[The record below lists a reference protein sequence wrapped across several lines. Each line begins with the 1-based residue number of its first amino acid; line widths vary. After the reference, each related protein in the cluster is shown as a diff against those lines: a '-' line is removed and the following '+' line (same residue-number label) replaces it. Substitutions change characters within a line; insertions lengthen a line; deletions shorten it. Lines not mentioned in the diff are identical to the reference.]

1 MENPERSTP
10 HSKSSKMVVFKTT
23 QKNFALI
30 GICPK
35 QPAMQHP
42 NTFNWK
48 LLVSFVALGIGVSF
62 VSVYVFKYANTFAER
77 TQALFILSAG
87 SLVTFILLILA
98 LKAKKVF
105 EFINRCGSVVNTS
118 EFLEKYLRFL

>member
-1 MENPERSTP
+1 
-10 HSKSSKMVVFKTT
+10 
-23 QKNFALI
+23 
-30 GICPK
+30 
-35 QPAMQHP
+35 MQHP

-62 VSVYVFKYANTFAER
+62 VSVYVFKYAER

-118 EFLEKYLRFL
+118 ESLEKNLQFL